1 LDNLIAASKIPN
13 GRCADRQSFARDA
26 HRGLTPNP
34 KFADFLAKEL
44 IRWIR
49 THYNATNDPGGTMQR
64 VLSAASKDK
73 KPSFSK
79 NGLAIPERDKLKMK
93 IDNRQK
99 VVFSWGQM
107 TRIVEHI

>member
-1 LDNLIAASKIPN
+1 
-13 GRCADRQSFARDA
+13 
-26 HRGLTPNP
+26 
-34 KFADFLAKEL
+34 
-44 IRWIR
+44 
-49 THYNATNDPGGTMQR
+49 MQR